1 MKKFAI
7 ILCAG
12 VAVTACSNFEPD
24 LDMARDIRDENNR
37 LAREEV
43 GCTFAGDH
51 DAYRQCVLNTYYKN
65 TPKTFVTGRTEDGKA
80 LAILKNESTSSYDE
94 STGTYKTERVIV
106 IETEERLVDIPTP
119 SPITA
124 TANLVETVPPLP
136 AETKDP
142 VVPAQVETVPPL
154 PAETKEPVVPAQNPV
169 QNADEIVSDIV
180 VNSETITETVPPPEP
195 ILEKEE
201 TWWSQYKK
209 QPAQPAPVCPCL
221 DPNEPCPQCVDK

>member
-37 LAREEV
+37 LARKEV

-65 TPKTFVTGRTEDGKA
+65 KPKTFVTGRTEDGKA

-119 SPITA
+119 SSITA

-142 VVPAQVETVPPL
+142 VVPAQ
-154 PAETKEPVVPAQNPV
+154 NPD
-169 QNADEIVSDIV
+169 QNADEIVSDTV

-209 QPAQPAPVCPCL
+209 QPAQPAPVCPCP

>member
-94 STGTYKTERVIV
+94 STSI
-106 IETEERLVDIPTP
+106 D
-119 SPITA
+119 
-124 TANLVETVPPLP
+124 
-136 AETKDP
+136 
-142 VVPAQVETVPPL
+142 
-154 PAETKEPVVPAQNPV
+154 
-169 QNADEIVSDIV
+169 
-180 VNSETITETVPPPEP
+180 
-195 ILEKEE
+195 
-201 TWWSQYKK
+201 
-209 QPAQPAPVCPCL
+209 
-221 DPNEPCPQCVDK
+221 

>member
-65 TPKTFVTGRTEDGKA
+65 KPKTFVTGRTEDGKA

-142 VVPAQVETVPPL
+142 VVPVQD
-154 PAETKEPVVPAQNPV
+154 PA
-169 QNADEIVSDIV
+169 QNADEIVSDTV

-209 QPAQPAPVCPCL
+209 QPAQPAPVCPCP

>member
-65 TPKTFVTGRTEDGKA
+65 KPKTFVTGRTEDGKA

-142 VVPAQVETVPPL
+142 VVPAQN
-154 PAETKEPVVPAQNPV
+154 PA
-169 QNADEIVSDIV
+169 QNADEIVSDTV
-180 VNSETITETVPPPEP
+180 ANSETITETVPPPEP

-209 QPAQPAPVCPCL
+209 QPAQPAPVCPCP

>member
-65 TPKTFVTGRTEDGKA
+65 KPKTFVTGRTEDGKA

-119 SPITA
+119 SPITT

-142 VVPAQVETVPPL
+142 VVPAQN
-154 PAETKEPVVPAQNPV
+154 PAQNPD
-169 QNADEIVSDIV
+169 QNADEIVSDTV

-209 QPAQPAPVCPCL
+209 QPAQPAPVCPCP

>member
-24 LDMARDIRDENNR
+24 LDMARDIRDESNR

-65 TPKTFVTGRTEDGKA
+65 KPKTFVTGRTEDGKA

-142 VVPAQVETVPPL
+142 VVPAQ
-154 PAETKEPVVPAQNPV
+154 
-169 QNADEIVSDIV
+169 NADEIVSDTV

-209 QPAQPAPVCPCL
+209 QPAQPAPVCPCP

>member
-1 MKKFAI
+1 MKKLAI

-12 VAVTACSNFEPD
+12 AAVTACSNFEPD

-51 DAYRQCVLNTYYKN
+51 DAYRQCVLNTYYKSK
-65 TPKTFVTGRTEDGKA
+65 PKTFVTGRTEDGKA

-106 IETEERLVDIPTP
+106 IETEERLVDIPSP
-119 SPITA
+119 SPIAPTA
-124 TANLVETVPPLP
+124 DLIETVPPLP
-136 AETKDP
+136 EATETPAIPDP
-142 VVPAQVETVPPL
+142 NDNKVITDTVEEQV
-154 PAETKEPVVPAQNPV
+154 A
-169 QNADEIVSDIV
+169 
-180 VNSETITETVPPPEP
+180 ITETVPPPEP

-209 QPAQPAPVCPCL
+209 QPAPPAPVCPCP

>member
-65 TPKTFVTGRTEDGKA
+65 KPKTFVTGRTEDGKA

-136 AETKDP
+136 AET
-142 VVPAQVETVPPL
+142 Q
-154 PAETKEPVVPAQNPV
+154 EPVVPAQNPA
-169 QNADEIVSDIV
+169 QNADEIVSDTV

-209 QPAQPAPVCPCL
+209 QPAQPAPVCPCP

>member
-65 TPKTFVTGRTEDGKA
+65 KPKTFVTGRTEDGKA

-119 SPITA
+119 SPITT

-142 VVPAQVETVPPL
+142 VVPAQD
-154 PAETKEPVVPAQNPV
+154 PA
-169 QNADEIVSDIV
+169 QNADEIVSDTV

-209 QPAQPAPVCPCL
+209 QPAQPAPVCPCP

>member
-65 TPKTFVTGRTEDGKA
+65 KPKTFVTGCTEDGNA

-136 AETKDP
+136 AETKGP
-142 VVPAQVETVPPL
+142 VVPVQDQVQD
-154 PAETKEPVVPAQNPV
+154 PA
-169 QNADEIVSDIV
+169 QNADEIVSDTV

-209 QPAQPAPVCPCL
+209 QPAQPAPVCPCP